1 MRRINFEII
10 KILYTTY
17 RILATY
23 GIIDFKIHNFS
34 YLYFFTVS
42 YTFYKMINE
51 KRTVIRYAE
60 RSKKWNTIIIII

>member
-1 MRRINFEII
+1 MRRVNCEII
-10 KILYTTY
+10 KIPYTTY
-17 RILATY
+17 RTLATY

-60 RSKKWNTIIIII
+60 RAER